1 MTTQIAT
8 DSARLS
14 LIDTVDQM
22 QNHFKHCLTGLTHEQ
37 RYFTLGTC
45 NSIAYTAWHAA
56 EGVDRCI
63 NAVVQ
68 GKPTLWESTYRAKQ
82 GLPADFPLR
91 GYDWEK
97 AKAVRFEPWVI
108 FIEYVDAVMKECH
121 AYLKKSDA
129 TELDTIVHEGHM
141 DSAHPRADYAKA
153 RVLRGRLTHA
163 SVGLGELNV
172 IRGIQGLKGS
182 PN

>member
-1 MTTQIAT
+1 METTKVM
-8 DSARLS
+8 DSARFS

-22 QNHFKHCLTGLTHEQ
+22 QNHIRHCLAGLTESQ
-37 RYFTLGTC
+37 RYFTMGTC
-45 NSIAYTAWHAA
+45 NHIAYTAWHAA
-56 EGVDRCI
+56 ENLDRCI
-63 NAVVQ
+63 NTAIQ
-68 GKPTLWESTYRAKQ
+68 GKPTIWDTQYRKKL
-82 GLPADFPLR
+82 GLPDDFPLR

-97 AKAVRFEPWVI
+97 AKAVKFEPWDT

-129 TELDTIVHEGHM
+129 VELETIVHEGHM
-141 DSAHPRADYAKA
+141 DSAHPRADYSKA

-172 IRGIQGLKGS
+172 LRGIQGLKGS